1 MSSDPWKRVGEKEK
15 QSTKRFSVIQ
25 KSSSGIKTGSDIDE
39 DEQAIIDAAWL
50 KSRDNVF
57 KKKRNSM
64 VGQKSKEIGDIT
76 LEKLEEIDEKEESQR
91 ICIEDLEV
99 TPLKKNKIDPIEPMS
114 ASGYFTQGMHSTRD
128 FRTSILDA

>member
-1 MSSDPWKRVGEKEK
+1 
-15 QSTKRFSVIQ
+15 VIQ
-25 KSSSGIKTGSDIDE
+25 KSSSGIKAGSDIDE

-76 LEKLEEIDEKEESQR
+76 LQKLEEIDEKEESQR

-99 TPLKKNKIDPIEPMS
+99 TPLKKNKNDPIEPMS
-114 ASGYFTQGMHSTRD
+114 ASGYFTQGMHSSRD
-128 FRTSILDA
+128 FRTSILDT